1 MPELTSIF
9 TAPDGDLIFRIV
21 LSLILGFI
29 IGLEREITNKSAG
42 LRTNILVCVGS
53 CLFTILSIFG
63 FSNALSI
70 YPMGDPARVAAQ
82 ILTGIGFIGGGT
94 VLRHGTSIFGLTT
107 AATLWV
113 TASVGMA
120 CGCGKFSIAIICAV
134 LSVATLTLIRIF
146 ERSCIPK
153 TQKNNKNMK
162 VTIICDDENAPFFG
176 NIIVEKFPDLT
187 EMSKKDTGYEKN
199 LTKISFTVNIC
210 CKNAIEYIYEQFKD
224 SNDKL
229 VSISVKELSD

>member
-1 MPELTSIF
+1 MLDLSQVIHFPSC
-9 TAPDGDLIFRIV
+9 DLIFRIS
-21 LSLILGFI
+21 LSLVLGFM

-53 CLFTILSIFG
+53 CLFTILSLYG
-63 FSNALSI
+63 FSNALSV

-120 CGCGKFSIAIICAV
+120 CGCGKYGIAIVCTL
-134 LSVATLTLIRIF
+134 LSVLILTLIRVF
-146 ERSCIPK
+146 EKTFIPK
-153 TQKNNKNMK
+153 TQKNNKDIK
-162 VTIICDDENAPFFG
+162 VIVICNDDDVPNVENFIMQ
-176 NIIVEKFPDLT
+176 NFPDIT
-187 EMSKKDTGYEKN
+187 EISKKEAGMESHS
-199 LTKISFTVNIC
+199 TKISFRVPIC
-210 CKNAIEYIYEQFKD
+210 AKNAIEYVCQKFQDNIFIH
-224 SNDKL
+224 
-229 VSISVKELSD
+229 SISVRELSE

>member
-1 MPELTSIF
+1 MPDFGTIF
-9 TAPDGDLIFRIV
+9 FSLDGDMIFRII
-21 LSLILGFI
+21 LSVVLGFI

-53 CLFTILSIFG
+53 CLFTILSLYG

-94 VLRHGTSIFGLTT
+94 VLRHGTSIYGLTT

-120 CGCGKFSIAIICAV
+120 CGCGKFSIAILCAIV
-134 LSVATLTLIRIF
+134 SVAILTLIRIF
-146 ERSCIPK
+146 ERNCIPK
-153 TQKNNKNMK
+153 TQKNNKSMK
-162 VTIICDDENAPFFG
+162 VSLICADED
-176 NIIVEKFPDLT
+176 FPEIMDTVIKLFPEMT
-187 EMSKKDTGYEKN
+187 EMSKKDAGFEKN
-199 LTKISFTVNIC
+199 QIKISFKVLLC
-210 CKNAIEYIYEQFKD
+210 CKNAIDFVVDKFK
-224 SNDKL
+224 NNKKIQA
-229 VSISVKELSD
+229 ISVKELSE

>member
-1 MPELTSIF
+1 MPDLQSLLF
-9 TAPDGDLIFRIV
+9 VPDGDILCRV
-21 LSLILGFI
+21 LLSVVLGFV

-42 LRTNILVCVGS
+42 LRTNILVCIGS
-53 CLFTILSIFG
+53 CLFTIMSIYG

-94 VLRHGTSIFGLTT
+94 VLRHGTSIYGLTT

-120 CGCGKFSIAIICAV
+120 CGCGKYSFAILCAL

-146 ERSCIPK
+146 ERNCIPK
-153 TQKNNKNMK
+153 THKNNKILK
-162 VTIICDDENAPFFG
+162 VS
-176 NIIVEKFPDLT
+176 IIVNDEDFPAISELIVKT
-187 EMSKKDTGYEKN
+187 FPETEEMSKKDAGLEKN
-199 LTKISFTVNIC
+199 QIKITFKTKLC
-210 CKNAIEYIYEQFKD
+210 CKNAIEYVFSQIQ
-224 SNDKL
+224 NDNRI
-229 VSISVKELSD
+229 SAISVKELNE

>member
-1 MPELTSIF
+1 MPDFGTIF
-9 TAPDGDLIFRIV
+9 FSLDGDMIFRII
-21 LSLILGFI
+21 LSVVLGFV

-53 CLFTILSIFG
+53 CLFTILSLYG

-94 VLRHGTSIFGLTT
+94 VLRHGTSIYGLTT

-120 CGCGKFSIAIICAV
+120 CGCGKFSIAILCAIV
-134 LSVATLTLIRIF
+134 SVAILTLIRIF
-146 ERSCIPK
+146 ERNCIPK
-153 TQKNNKNMK
+153 TQKNNKSMK
-162 VTIICDDENAPFFG
+162 VSLICADED
-176 NIIVEKFPDLT
+176 FPEVMDTVIKLFPEMT
-187 EMSKKDTGYEKN
+187 EMSKKDAGFEKN
-199 LTKISFTVNIC
+199 QIKISFKVLLC
-210 CKNAIEYIYEQFKD
+210 CKNAIDFVVEKFK
-224 SNDKL
+224 NNKKIQA
-229 VSISVKELSD
+229 ISVKELSE

>member
-1 MPELTSIF
+1 MPDFGTIF
-9 TAPDGDLIFRIV
+9 FSLDGDMIFRII
-21 LSLILGFI
+21 LSMVLGFI

-53 CLFTILSIFG
+53 CLFTILSLYG

-94 VLRHGTSIFGLTT
+94 VLRHGTSIYGLTT

-120 CGCGKFSIAIICAV
+120 CGCGKFSIAILCAIV
-134 LSVATLTLIRIF
+134 SVAILTLIRIF
-146 ERSCIPK
+146 ERNCIPK
-153 TQKNNKNMK
+153 TQKNNKSMK
-162 VTIICDDENAPFFG
+162 VSLICADED
-176 NIIVEKFPDLT
+176 FPEVMDTVIKLFPEMT
-187 EMSKKDTGYEKN
+187 EMSKKDAGFEKN
-199 LTKISFTVNIC
+199 QIKISFKVLLC
-210 CKNAIEYIYEQFKD
+210 CKNAIDFVVDKFK
-224 SNDKL
+224 NNKKIQA
-229 VSISVKELSD
+229 ISVKELSE

>member
-1 MPELTSIF
+1 MPDFQSVFLVL
-9 TAPDGDLIFRIV
+9 DGDIICRVF
-21 LSLILGFI
+21 LSAVLGFV

-42 LRTNILVCVGS
+42 LRTNILVCIGS
-53 CLFTILSIFG
+53 CLFTILSIYG

-107 AATLWV
+107 AAALWV

-120 CGCGKFSIAIICAV
+120 CGCGKYSLAILCAL

-146 ERSCIPK
+146 EKNCIRK
-153 TQKNNKNMK
+153 TTKNNKLLK
-162 VTIICDDENAPFFG
+162 ISLIVADEDFSETSDFITKTFPE
-176 NIIVEKFPDLT
+176 VE
-187 EMSKKDTGYEKN
+187 EMSKKEAGSEQN
-199 LTKISFTVNIC
+199 QTKISFKVTVC
-210 CKNAIEYIYEQFKD
+210 CKNAVDFVFNQFKD
-224 SNDKL
+224 EAKIL
-229 VSISVKELSD
+229 AISVKELSE

>member
-1 MPELTSIF
+1 MCDFVNIF
-9 TAPDGDLIFRIV
+9 ALPDYDLVFRIL
-21 LSLILGFI
+21 LSLILGFL

-94 VLRHGTSIFGLTT
+94 VLRHGTSIYGLTT

-120 CGCGKFSIAIICAV
+120 CGCGKYGLAVICSI
-134 LSVATLTLIRIF
+134 LSIATLTLIRIF
-146 ERSCIPK
+146 ERNCIPK
-153 TQKNNKNMK
+153 TQKNNKDMK
-162 VTIICDDENAPFFG
+162 VVIICSDDDTTEVTDFVLQA
-176 NIIVEKFPDLT
+176 FPDI
-187 EMSKKDTGYEKN
+187 EEISKKDAGMEKN
-199 LTKISFTVNIC
+199 HTKVTFKVKIC
-210 CKNAIEYIYEQFKD
+210 CKNAIEFICDKFK
-224 SNDKL
+224 NNKKI
-229 VSISVKELSD
+229 VSISVKELSE

>member
-1 MPELTSIF
+1 MIDLSVIFKFPEQEFVI
-9 TAPDGDLIFRIV
+9 RIC

-120 CGCGKFSIAIICAV
+120 CGCGKYGIALFCTV
-134 LSVATLTLIRIF
+134 LSVAVLTLIRIF
-146 ERSCIPK
+146 ERNFIPK
-153 TQKNNKNMK
+153 TQKNNKDLK
-162 VTIICDDENAPFFG
+162 IVLICEDVYATDISDFILKN
-176 NIIVEKFPDLT
+176 FPDV
-187 EMSKKDTGYEKN
+187 EEISKKDAGMEKN
-199 LTKISFTVNIC
+199 HTKITFRVSIC
-210 CKNAIEYIYEQFKD
+210 SKNAIEQVYQKFQY
-224 SNDKL
+224 DKKII
-229 VSISVKELSD
+229 SISVKELSE

>member
-1 MPELTSIF
+1 MPDFGTIF
-9 TAPDGDLIFRIV
+9 FSLDGDMIFRII
-21 LSLILGFI
+21 LSVVLGFI

-53 CLFTILSIFG
+53 CLFTILSLYG

-94 VLRHGTSIFGLTT
+94 DLRHGTSIYGLTT

-120 CGCGKFSIAIICAV
+120 CGCGKFSIAILCAIV
-134 LSVATLTLIRIF
+134 SVAILTLIRIF
-146 ERSCIPK
+146 ERNCIPK
-153 TQKNNKNMK
+153 TQKNNKSMK
-162 VTIICDDENAPFFG
+162 VSLICADED
-176 NIIVEKFPDLT
+176 FPEVMDTVIKLFPEMT
-187 EMSKKDTGYEKN
+187 EMSKKDAGFEKN
-199 LTKISFTVNIC
+199 QIKISFKVLLC
-210 CKNAIEYIYEQFKD
+210 CKNAIDFVVDKFK
-224 SNDKL
+224 NNKKIQA
-229 VSISVKELSD
+229 ISVKELSE

>member
-94 VLRHGTSIFGLTT
+94 V
-107 AATLWV
+107 
-113 TASVGMA
+113 
-120 CGCGKFSIAIICAV
+120 
-134 LSVATLTLIRIF
+134 
-146 ERSCIPK
+146 
-153 TQKNNKNMK
+153 
-162 VTIICDDENAPFFG
+162 
-176 NIIVEKFPDLT
+176 
-187 EMSKKDTGYEKN
+187 
-199 LTKISFTVNIC
+199 
-210 CKNAIEYIYEQFKD
+210 
-224 SNDKL
+224 
-229 VSISVKELSD
+229 

>member
-1 MPELTSIF
+1 MPNFSEIF
-9 TAPDGDLIFRIV
+9 FVTDADMVFRIV

-53 CLFTILSIFG
+53 CLFTILSIYG

-120 CGCGKFSIAIICAV
+120 CGCGQYNIAILCAV
-134 LSVATLTLIRIF
+134 ISVAILTLIRIF
-146 ERSCIPK
+146 ERNCIPK
-153 TQKNNKNMK
+153 TQKNNKNLKVSLICADEDFPELMDYINKNFPEMK
-162 VTIICDDENAPFFG
+162 E
-176 NIIVEKFPDLT
+176 L
-187 EMSKKDTGYEKN
+187 SKKDAGIEQN
-199 LTKISFTVNIC
+199 QIKITFKILIC
-210 CKNAIEYIYEQFKD
+210 CKNAIDFIFEKFK
-224 SNDKL
+224 NDNRVL
-229 VSISVKELSD
+229 ALSIKELSD

>member
-1 MPELTSIF
+1 MPDFGTIF
-9 TAPDGDLIFRIV
+9 FSLDGDMIFRII
-21 LSLILGFI
+21 LSVVLGFI

-53 CLFTILSIFG
+53 CLFTILSLYG

-94 VLRHGTSIFGLTT
+94 VLRHGTSIYGLTT

-120 CGCGKFSIAIICAV
+120 CGCGKFSIAILCAIV
-134 LSVATLTLIRIF
+134 SVAILTLIRIF
-146 ERSCIPK
+146 ERNCIPK
-153 TQKNNKNMK
+153 TQKNNKSMK
-162 VTIICDDENAPFFG
+162 VSLICADED
-176 NIIVEKFPDLT
+176 FPEVMDTVIKLFPEMT
-187 EMSKKDTGYEKN
+187 EMSKKDAGFEKN
-199 LTKISFTVNIC
+199 QIKISFKVLLC
-210 CKNAIEYIYEQFKD
+210 CKNAIDFVVDKFK
-224 SNDKL
+224 NNKKIQA
-229 VSISVKELSD
+229 ISVKELSE